1 MNIIN
6 LMRLHTTCHLTSFH
20 HDFNSLI
27 TDDLWGCL
35 LQDTLIF
42 SINCVTWDYVIFI
55 SYALECTFMHANQ
68 ITNQQP
74 YSILRY
80 RLPYKAN
87 VKFPYEPFP
96 GAKMRQMDALLKC
109 IMMSLDIPHDSL
121 SFCLSVPDHSDQ
133 QFLRSVPAAAHSSR
147 RSDLDSHLCHLHKHQ
162 LCQHQGPQLTV
173 GEHECY
179 W

>member
-1 MNIIN
+1 MW
-6 LMRLHTTCHLTSFH
+6 LHTICHLTSFH
-20 HDFNSLI
+20 HDFNSLMACGAVCYRTPSSFLSTALHEI
-27 TDDLWGCL
+27 MLFLYPMPWSAL
-35 LQDTLIF
+35 L
-42 SINCVTWDYVIFI
+42 
-55 SYALECTFMHANQ
+55 CTQTKLH
-68 ITNQQP
+68 TSSP
-74 YSILRY
+74 ILRY

-87 VKFPYEPFP
+87 VKFPYEPFV
-96 GAKMRQMDALLKC
+96 QMDTLLKC

-121 SFCLSVPDHSDQ
+121 SFCLSVLDHSDQ
-133 QFLRSVPAAAHSSR
+133 QFLRSVPAAPHSSR